1 MADNSTNNS
10 SINSTVK
17 KLITTA
23 AVGLASAVSIA
34 CSPVKTLNALV
45 PSSHFELHT
54 DIAYGSLPRQR
65 LDVYLPKQHEINPKV
80 SKPPVVVFFY
90 GGSWDSGD
98 KADYKFAA
106 EAFTSNG
113 FIAVIPD
120 YRIYPE
126 VLFPA
131 FMEDPAK
138 ASRWVKDHIQALGG
152 DPDRI
157 FLAGH
162 SAGAHIAVMLAL
174 NEDYLAKEQ
183 LKPRD
188 FRGTIGLAG
197 PYDFLPLKS
206 ERLKVIFGPEQQR
219 KKSQPI
225 EYVNGQNQPML
236 LLVGLKDGTVGTHNT
251 YNLAAKIKQKGGP
264 VQVVEFPNYGHID
277 MVAKLAKP
285 LRGDG
290 ELLKPIVEFIHQ
302 H

>member
-1 MADNSTNNS
+1 MAYSAAL
-10 SINSTVK
+10 K
-17 KLITTA
+17 KLLSTA
-23 AVGLASAVSIA
+23 TIGLASIASIA

-45 PSSHFELHT
+45 PSDGYELHS

-65 LDVYLPKQHEINPKV
+65 LDVYVPKHHEP
-80 SKPPVVVFFY
+80 KPPVVIFFY

-113 FIAVIPD
+113 FVVVVPD
-120 YRIYPE
+120 YRLYPE
-126 VLFPA
+126 VLFPD
-131 FMEDPAK
+131 FMSDPAK
-138 ASRWVKDHIQALGG
+138 AARWVKDHIQALDG
-152 DPDRI
+152 DSGCV

-174 NEDYLAKEQ
+174 NDEYLAKEQ
-183 LKPRD
+183 LKPGD

-197 PYDFLPLKS
+197 PYDFLPLTS
-206 ERLKVIFGPEQQR
+206 ERLKIIFGPEDQR
-219 KKSQPI
+219 WKSQPI
-225 EYVNGQNQPML
+225 NFVTGHNQPML
-236 LLVGLKDGTVGTHNT
+236 LLIGLKDGTVGTHNT
-251 YNLAAKIKQKGGP
+251 YNLAAKIKEKGGS

-277 MVAKLAKP
+277 MAAKLAKP

-290 ELLKPIVEFIHQ
+290 DLLKPIVAFIKQ